1 MELEGER
8 ESVLYTIADASL
20 NVKKYS
26 TSLSEPRMMLQKQ
39 SMPYI
44 ESLPCVLSP
53 SSNQAENELPVH
65 LGILELRVV
74 NAERRGLEFETL

>member
-1 MELEGER
+1 
-8 ESVLYTIADASL
+8 
-20 NVKKYS
+20 
-26 TSLSEPRMMLQKQ
+26 MMLQKQ